1 MNTSLFLS
9 IRDEIALEG
18 LEGIT
23 FEALWTR
30 LTERDRFL
38 REETGKVQFFKLPSA
53 RPPLVIFNRNEHFN
67 EETGTLLYD
76 HAKIPLDLYS
86 PVKCVETKEVRGSCR
101 DFKARQDVTEQ
112 VVKFTSFR
120 ELLQADGEEGLGE
133 DLSAIVAVASQKL
146 RAEAMLGTSQ
156 WHTYAEMKLET
167 YCILEYIARKRF
179 YGYLNSV
186 SEGMKFEDRRVKNS
200 FYYYRNDLF
209 RAGLLAQF
217 PIFFFDG
224 GRRMVT
230 SSFVLYLTRF
240 KPRNVNP
247 IDWKVLEL
255 GNSLFVERQ
264 VTTLPFE
271 VVKDHHLALGKKSG
285 STTSSAPPPTTATAT
300 DDQPTEEEETT
311 TTTRKQTYVEQKSD
325 NRRFRDFLQRYSKV
339 FSVKRVD
346 QEEDQVPTTPQSG
359 RARVFYVVEYLQPLD
374 RRLTLDDLYA
384 GYSEKQ
390 QQQQSAN
397 VVVKEEDDEEGRRS
411 RRGWYPTPM
420 EVARAKFHQLKRYF
434 VERLYAVVERAG
446 ATGCTRVDLLR
457 LLNVP
462 NFLVRNSLKGLMAA
476 EQVTAASVQRG
487 RQKVYIY
494 RAKRFS
500 TSPDIIEIPISPSS
514 SSTAQKGHLSNS
526 LDSALAS
533 LGSSADHQRN
543 RRRLELILE
552 YVGAAGFADNLF
564 NLRRHLKAVEQQQQR
579 LAFSIDMR
587 TVLRLLRSLLDGG
600 VISIRCF
607 RLSAGGGGGG
617 GGPSS
622 AAEITAAAV
631 SIFAAA
637 AAEQKEKEQKE
648 VVVPA
653 KKRGKS
659 KEDDLLLLSLDC
671 PECPATVR
679 DPASQALYL
688 NNLLEHLL
696 LLNKF
701 SLFAQHQVD
710 LRTEITVTPFP
721 FPEMGR
727 PGQSSVTLAAAY
739 ALKVEEDETPSASI
753 STHIVSL
760 TAAERTNFVYE
771 PSFTRAKYGGKRSK
785 VERAFALYRYL
796 FYLLVDEEKTKS
808 TATEEVILSTDWR
821 YHVPKL
827 CRLYPDLKCT
837 VLDALLYMPLSVF
850 RDVYQITHVVPGLEA
865 LLADRHRQ
873 HQLLSEVEPAVRRHL
888 LYNRRALNAIFELMD
903 WAAAFGLLRDF
914 AEQLQFRE
922 TVTFQLV
929 TRLTFPR
936 PLIEGDS
943 TVGGGGPDSVRLCLP
958 GGLGQLRG
966 GRGGAPAEEE
976 EWGGLLALDVP
987 LQGGAE
993 DALAVRIWAEGG
1005 EEDSASKGKKR
1016 PRREVE
1022 SGEEE
1027 EEEEEE
1033 VAKSGK
1039 KPATRKRSKPNTFSA
1054 SAQKQTII
1062 KCEIEESDSVLKVKD
1077 KRGTSSAHKQSPAGP
1092 GRRLLRQYWTRE
1104 EDAFLL
1110 KCRLASILLDPKT
1123 PYQTC
1128 VSRTVIAEQLHLHVA
1143 SSRGGKGG
1151 VTKDGDGCARRLLK
1165 LQRVIGEEE
1174 LATRLRPANRQDTE
1188 AMVAA
1193 FKVILGRI
1201 LAHKF
1206 TSTEFFL
1213 ERKGSGKG
1221 GTLLASFDD
1230 EEEEDGSNGSNGSE
1244 VVEAVSN
1251 ARPALADLLASYD
1264 ILDVASDERSLQ
1276 KAAVFKSDPVTF
1288 YDVHHYVRTNLL
1300 LSTLTSIKFA
1310 LDRIGPDSS
1319 SESTPTPESPLAPQ
1333 PTTQLTIT
1341 LKNFYLRTMS
1351 RALKHFPN
1359 LRLQETIVQLLDRD
1373 LIKRNRKT
1381 LKAQQILGA
1390 GYRIS
1395 PAYFQRLTRF
1405 YRAFDR
1411 DGLKVWPTGTTSS
1424 ARCSLRRTSRRT
1436 LSAFWTWSRR
1446 RRKEG
1451 EEEEEDEENSRE
1463 AKKAGQKR
1471 PIEFHIEVPQT
1482 FFSLAKDEL
1491 NARGSN
1497 RGRQVSRSLMLSKN
1511 LAELEEE
1518 EEEEESTSSKAKKQS
1533 DPSDWNSEMMTV
1545 NHLKVCLKR
1554 QPRSRRALSA
1564 GYAQALELLRLHSRT
1579 FEPRSAHLLQQC
1591 LDQFPWTVDEEE
1603 EEDGDDVMEISAA
1616 ASVLTIEQAKAAVE
1630 AIQNVRSEG
1639 LGLKWEQLLAA
1650 VFGGQAKEVS
1660 QEVQAELKRFLA
1672 FCETRKLLFAVG
1684 IVTPTTAA
1692 AETSSTA
1699 TTTTS
1704 NSGEAKQ
1711 ICFLPKLWK
1720 LPDGRADLETLMAAF
1735 TAILGHL
1742 SFTSPTMDRRRLLE
1756 ALEWAL
1762 PPVQL
1767 DELLEILL
1775 AVECIRRVP
1784 SVVGME
1790 SAQQQQQQQKKK
1802 EVTNP
1807 TTLSA
1812 SFDDFFA
1819 SADRDRRHLPLL
1831 SRSLSNEDDDDDVE
1845 MIDADVQ
1852 KQQQKKK
1859 TTQGKQAVQ
1868 QEGEGEICYEAAVDA
1883 FSRLTIFYEALR
1895 EELPPTSVLTT

>member
-1 MNTSLFLS
+1 
-9 IRDEIALEG
+9 
-18 LEGIT
+18 
-23 FEALWTR
+23 
-30 LTERDRFL
+30 
-38 REETGKVQFFKLPSA
+38 
-53 RPPLVIFNRNEHFN
+53 
-67 EETGTLLYD
+67 
-76 HAKIPLDLYS
+76 
-86 PVKCVETKEVRGSCR
+86 
-101 DFKARQDVTEQ
+101 
-112 VVKFTSFR
+112 
-120 ELLQADGEEGLGE
+120 
-133 DLSAIVAVASQKL
+133 
-146 RAEAMLGTSQ
+146 
-156 WHTYAEMKLET
+156 
-167 YCILEYIARKRF
+167 
-179 YGYLNSV
+179 
-186 SEGMKFEDRRVKNS
+186 MKFEDRRVKNS

-264 VTTLPFE
+264 LTTLPFE
-271 VVKDHHLALGKKSG
+271 VVKEHHLALGKKSG

-300 DDQPTEEEETT
+300 DDQPTEDEET

-390 QQQQSAN
+390 QQQSAN
-397 VVVKEEDDEEGRRS
+397 VAVKEEEDDEEEEVEEVV
-411 RRGWYPTPM
+411 PTPM
-420 EVARAKFHQLKRYF
+420 EVDGEDQDQNQRQNQNKLPTKVARAKFHLLKRYF

-500 TSPDIIEIPISPSS
+500 TSPDIIEIPTTTSSSS
-514 SSTAQKGHLSNS
+514 SSTAQKGHHSQAS

-607 RLSAGGGGGG
+607 RLSAGSGGS
-617 GGPSS
+617 SS
-622 AAEITAAAV
+622 AAENSTANARNTV
-631 SIFAAA
+631 LIFHN
-637 AAEQKEKEQKE
+637 EQLRRRFPFLLQQQKEQKEQKE
-648 VVVPA
+648 VEVPA

-659 KEDDLLLLSLDC
+659 KEDDLLLSLDC

-739 ALKVEEDETPSASI
+739 ALKVEEDETVEIKDEDENEEGASVLSNLKPSASI

-808 TATEEVILSTDWR
+808 TSTEEVILSTDWR

-827 CRLYPDLKCT
+827 CRLYPGKKFKKNVILNLFFFPSLPPTDLKCT

-873 HQLLSEVEPAVRRHL
+873 HQLLSEVEPAIRRHL

-903 WAAAFGLLRDF
+903 WAAAFGLLKDF

-943 TVGGGGPDSVRLCLP
+943 TMGGGPTVYDFACLEDWDSFVEDVEVHLLKRKSGEACSPSMCPFKEELKMHSLYAFGRKAARKTVVRVSSVTPKLTTTKP
-958 GGLGQLRG
+958 
-966 GRGGAPAEEE
+966 
-976 EWGGLLALDVP
+976 
-987 LQGGAE
+987 
-993 DALAVRIWAEGG
+993 
-1005 EEDSASKGKKR
+1005 SKASKGKKR

-1039 KPATRKRSKPNTFSA
+1039 KPATRKRSKLA

-1062 KCEIEESDSVLKVKD
+1062 KCEIEESDGVLKVKD
-1077 KRGTSSAHKQSPAGP
+1077 KRGVATKGRAKKTATSPAS
-1092 GRRLLRQYWTRE
+1092 
-1104 EDAFLL
+1104 
-1110 KCRLASILLDPKT
+1110 KK
-1123 PYQTC
+1123 
-1128 VSRTVIAEQLHLHVA
+1128 
-1143 SSRGGKGG
+1143 
-1151 VTKDGDGCARRLLK
+1151 
-1165 LQRVIGEEE
+1165 
-1174 LATRLRPANRQDTE
+1174 PA
-1188 AMVAA
+1188 
-1193 FKVILGRI
+1193 K
-1201 LAHKF
+1201 
-1206 TSTEFFL
+1206 
-1213 ERKGSGKG
+1213 
-1221 GTLLASFDD
+1221 
-1230 EEEEDGSNGSNGSE
+1230 
-1244 VVEAVSN
+1244 
-1251 ARPALADLLASYD
+1251 
-1264 ILDVASDERSLQ
+1264 
-1276 KAAVFKSDPVTF
+1276 
-1288 YDVHHYVRTNLL
+1288 
-1300 LSTLTSIKFA
+1300 
-1310 LDRIGPDSS
+1310 
-1319 SESTPTPESPLAPQ
+1319 
-1333 PTTQLTIT
+1333 
-1341 LKNFYLRTMS
+1341 
-1351 RALKHFPN
+1351 
-1359 LRLQETIVQLLDRD
+1359 
-1373 LIKRNRKT
+1373 
-1381 LKAQQILGA
+1381 
-1390 GYRIS
+1390 
-1395 PAYFQRLTRF
+1395 
-1405 YRAFDR
+1405 
-1411 DGLKVWPTGTTSS
+1411 
-1424 ARCSLRRTSRRT
+1424 
-1436 LSAFWTWSRR
+1436 
-1446 RRKEG
+1446 
-1451 EEEEEDEENSRE
+1451 
-1463 AKKAGQKR
+1463 
-1471 PIEFHIEVPQT
+1471 
-1482 FFSLAKDEL
+1482 
-1491 NARGSN
+1491 
-1497 RGRQVSRSLMLSKN
+1497 
-1511 LAELEEE
+1511 
-1518 EEEEESTSSKAKKQS
+1518 
-1533 DPSDWNSEMMTV
+1533 
-1545 NHLKVCLKR
+1545 
-1554 QPRSRRALSA
+1554 
-1564 GYAQALELLRLHSRT
+1564 
-1579 FEPRSAHLLQQC
+1579 
-1591 LDQFPWTVDEEE
+1591 
-1603 EEDGDDVMEISAA
+1603 
-1616 ASVLTIEQAKAAVE
+1616 
-1630 AIQNVRSEG
+1630 
-1639 LGLKWEQLLAA
+1639 
-1650 VFGGQAKEVS
+1650 AKEVS
-1660 QEVQAELKRFLA
+1660 TRAIYTQKFNLQKPIFFLDLLRPQAKPRRARPPPPPSVLDPGGGRLSPQMPPRLHPPRPEDALPDLRQSDGN
-1672 FCETRKLLFAVG
+1672 CR
-1684 IVTPTTAA
+1684 AA
-1692 AETSSTA
+1692 APA
-1699 TTTTS
+1699 R
-1704 NSGEAKQ
+1704 GQLA
-1711 ICFLPKLWK
+1711 
-1720 LPDGRADLETLMAAF
+1720 GRQGGRDK
-1735 TAILGHL
+1735 G
-1742 SFTSPTMDRRRLLE
+1742 RRRLR
-1756 ALEWAL
+1756 
-1762 PPVQL
+1762 PPPAQIREEGAHSA
-1767 DELLEILL
+1767 DTHLL
-1775 AVECIRRVP
+1775 AARAAE
-1784 SVVGME
+1784 G
-1790 SAQQQQQQQKKK
+1790 
-1802 EVTNP
+1802 
-1807 TTLSA
+1807 
-1812 SFDDFFA
+1812 
-1819 SADRDRRHLPLL
+1819 DRRGGAGDP
-1831 SRSLSNEDDDDDVE
+1831 
-1845 MIDADVQ
+1845 A
-1852 KQQQKKK
+1852 
-1859 TTQGKQAVQ
+1859 
-1868 QEGEGEICYEAAVDA
+1868 EAGQSPGHRGDGR
-1883 FSRLTIFYEALR
+1883 RL
-1895 EELPPTSVLTT
+1895 